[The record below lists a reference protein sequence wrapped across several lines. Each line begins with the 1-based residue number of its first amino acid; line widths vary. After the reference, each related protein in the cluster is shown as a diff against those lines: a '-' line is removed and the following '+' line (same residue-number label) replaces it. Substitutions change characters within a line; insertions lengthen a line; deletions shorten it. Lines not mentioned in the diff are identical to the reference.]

1 MSEYKGITY
10 LRNKLATKQ
19 TRVQTRYT
27 YYEMKHVAEDLRI
40 STPVGLEWFKS
51 CLGWCGKAVDT
62 LADRLVF
69 REFKDDNF
77 DLNEIFRMNNPDT
90 LFDSAIL
97 SALISACCFVYISAD
112 QEGYPRLQVI
122 DGYNATGII
131 DPITGLLKEGYAVL
145 ERDENELVTR
155 EAYFA
160 PGRTEIYSKGK
171 PNPETYTNAAPY
183 PLLVPIIFRPDA
195 VRPFGHSRISRAC
208 MNIVNS
214 AMRTVKR
221 SEISAEFFSYPQK
234 YVLGLDEDA
243 EPLEKWKATMSTMMT
258 FSRDENGDIPTI
270 GQFQQQSMAPHLD
283 QIRSFAALFAGET
296 GLTLDDLGF
305 VTDNPSSAEA
315 IKASHENLR
324 LVARKAQRTFGR
336 GFLNV
341 GYLAACVRDVSPYQ
355 RRQLYLSTPVWEPV
369 FEPDA
374 AMLSLIGDGAIKINQ
389 AVPGYFNSD
398 NLRTMTGIDK
408 SDLKSPVQEVAP
420 GAKKQEDEDTAT
432 VVQKNILNGAQ
443 TQSLLGIMSQYTGGV
458 ITEGQAIKLMSASIG
473 IDSSEARKILN
484 GEV

>member
-19 TRVQTRYT
+19 TRVHTRYT
-27 YYEMKHVAEDLRI
+27 YYEMKNEAVDLRI
-40 STPVGLEWFKS
+40 STPDGLEWFKS
-51 CLGWCGKAVDT
+51 CLGWCGKAVDS

-77 DLNEIFRMNNPDT
+77 DMNEIFRMNNPDT
-90 LFDSAIL
+90 FFDSAIL
-97 SALISACCFVYISAD
+97 SALISSCCFVYISTD
-112 QEGYPRLQVI
+112 RDGYPRLQVI
-122 DGYNATGII
+122 DGYSATGII
-131 DPITGLLKEGYAVL
+131 DPITGLLKEGYAVI
-145 ERDENELVTR
+145 ERDEYENVTK
-155 EAYFA
+155 EAYFV
-160 PGRTEIYSKGK
+160 PGRTEIYTKGK
-171 PNPETYTNAAPY
+171 TLIDIYTNKAQY

-208 MNIVNS
+208 MNIVDS

-221 SEISAEFFSYPQK
+221 SEVSAEFFSYPQK
-234 YVLGLDEDA
+234 YVLGLAEDA
-243 EPLEKWKATMSTMMT
+243 EPMDKWRATMSTMMT
-258 FSRDENGDIPTI
+258 FTRDEDGNNPTL

-283 QIRSFAALFAGET
+283 QIRSLASLFAGET

-324 LVARKAQRTFGR
+324 LVARKAQRTFGS

-341 GYLAACVRDVSPYQ
+341 GYLAACVRDGFPYQ

-398 NLRTMTGIDK
+398 NLRTMTGIDE
-408 SDLKSPVQEVAP
+408 SDLKPPVQGIAP
-420 GAKKQEDEDTAT
+420 
-432 VVQKNILNGAQ
+432 VQQ
-443 TQSLLGIMSQYTGGV
+443 
-458 ITEGQAIKLMSASIG
+458 
-473 IDSSEARKILN
+473 
-484 GEV
+484 